1 MAAISKKYQDHI
13 DTILTKIDT
22 FKDGNALNQH
32 SDVATAFDRSKWEEV
47 RNELLSLKASMT
59 VSIQTE
65 NNSKNDLR
73 DLKKS
78 HVENSGYNL
87 VACYVDLQKNT
98 LEKKQPFLAL
108 SSHILLSSNCTLNEF
123 YDCCEALGLKE
134 FLDAAGNGKKQCLS
148 IKSKSPNKENINFT
162 LISVPDFSLEGR
174 LLGYYLLC
182 EDSESIFHDDSYRV
196 VMEHMNDG
204 LVVHEASGRIV
215 RFNSSA
221 LRILDLSEDQLLGK
235 TSMDPQWGAISE
247 DGSDF
252 PGERHPA
259 VVALKTGKQVANVL
273 MGVKAY
279 AKKVRWIQITATPF
293 VGQKC
298 RAAPLEGV
306 PQNLNVIVTFTEVT
320 DLIEAK
326 ELLDRHFSVSPDM
339 IFVGNSNLE
348 FSSIN
353 PSFAKVL
360 KFKEDEIIGS
370 EFLKFVHPIEYSQTR
385 KELNKLDEGTVA
397 VEFLNRFSTSDG
409 HWRDVSWLLKKDK
422 RSDQVFGIGRDVTES
437 RKVEYGFRQLVLALE
452 ESAFVVSLDL
462 KGKVIACKDYFT
474 ELLGLSPF
482 DIQGESME
490 LVRIDI
496 HGEQAYKSFWEH
508 MRRQKVWSADL
519 SFPVKANSVVWL
531 RTVVAPIYNKDR
543 VVESYLAIHFNMT
556 EEKKVEIENI
566 SLKIGIEQALKQA
579 QESQLALQ
587 TVHENAP
594 IGILE
599 SDTEM
604 RLISVNP
611 GMLSLLGSNR
621 RDLSF
626 VSLLDF
632 VVEEDRTSA
641 REFFRQVKSGPNMRR
656 CALRFKHGSGD
667 IVNGVV
673 VSKFVPATDKSEGR
687 FYSVVENVTA
697 LVEAEKVLTQTRET
711 LDMERMKSVRNAKLA
726 SLGEMSA
733 GIAHEINNPLT
744 IITGN
749 ISIIEKFI
757 SDPEKLRSK
766 LKIIDDSAGRIARI
780 VKGLKKFSRS
790 SDASEKNVFDFPGI
804 LRECVLLTESK
815 ARMESTSVS
824 LMCSLT
830 ADVYCDEVEMEQ
842 VFVNLISNAIDAT
855 RGLEKRWVKVIVT
868 SNNSQIVVHVQD
880 SGQGIPEA
888 VAAKIFQPFFTT
900 KPVGKGTGLGLSIV
914 KGILDDHNAT
924 IELLANQPCTC
935 FEVVIPIY
943 SRAS

>member
-1 MAAISKKYQDHI
+1 MAAISKKYQDRI

-22 FKDGNALNQH
+22 LRDGNELNPH
-32 SDVATAFDRSKWEEV
+32 SDVATAVDRSKWEEV
-47 RNELLSLKASMT
+47 RNELLSLKTSMT
-59 VSIQTE
+59 VPDQTE
-65 NNSKNDLR
+65 KTSQYILHDVA
-73 DLKKS
+73 KS
-78 HVENSGYNL
+78 HLEKSGYNL
-87 VACYVDLQKNT
+87 VACYVDLEKNT
-98 LEKKQPFLAL
+98 LVKKKPFLSL
-108 SSHILLSSNCTLNEF
+108 SNHLHLSSNCTLQEF
-123 YDCCEALGLKE
+123 YECGESSGLKD
-134 FLDAAGNGKKQCLS
+134 FLQSAANGKKQVLS
-148 IKSKSPNKENINFT
+148 LPSKSLNGEKLSFT
-162 LISVPDFSLEGR
+162 LTSVPDYSLDDR
-174 LLGYYLLC
+174 LVGFYLLC
-182 EDSESIFHDDSYRV
+182 EDTESIFHDDSYRV
-196 VMEHMNDG
+196 VMENMNDG

-215 RFNSSA
+215 RFNNSA

-259 VVALKTGKQVANVL
+259 VVALKTGMQVANVL

-298 RAAPLEGV
+298 AAAPLEGV
-306 PQNLNVIVTFTEVT
+306 PQNLNVIVTFTDVT

-326 ELLDRHFSVSPDM
+326 ELLNRHFSVSPDM

-370 EFLKFVHPIEYSQTR
+370 EFLKFVHPIEYTQTR
-385 KELNKLDEGTVA
+385 KELKKLDEGTAA
-397 VEFLNRFSTSDG
+397 VEFSNRVSTSEGD
-409 HWRDVSWLLKKDK
+409 WREVSWLLKKDK
-422 RSDQVFGIGRDVTES
+422 RNDQVFGIGRDVTES
-437 RKVEYGFRQLVLALE
+437 RKLEYGFRQLVLALE

-462 KGKVIACKDYFT
+462 KGRVISCKDNFT
-474 ELLGLSPF
+474 ELLGLSPY

-490 LVRIDI
+490 LVRMDI

-508 MRRQKVWSADL
+508 MRGQKVWSSDL

-543 VVESYLAIHFNMT
+543 VVESYLAIHFDIT
-556 EEKKVEIENI
+556 SEKKVEIENI

-599 SDTEM
+599 INTEL

-611 GMLSLLGSNR
+611 GMLNLLGTNK

-626 VSLLDF
+626 ASLLDF
-632 VVEEDRTSA
+632 VVEEDRSSA
-641 REFFRQVKSGPNMRR
+641 REFFSQVKSDLSMRR
-656 CALRFKHGSGD
+656 CSLRFQHNSGE

-673 VSKFVPATDKSEGR
+673 VSKFVPAADKSEGR

-697 LVEAEKVLTQTRET
+697 LVEAEKVLTQTREI
-711 LDMERMKSVRNAKLA
+711 LDLERLKSVRNAKLA

-766 LKIIDDSAGRIARI
+766 LKVIDDSAARIARI
-780 VKGLKKFSRS
+780 VKGLKNFSRS
-790 SDASEKNVFDFPGI
+790 SDTTEKNVFDLPGI
-804 LRECVLLTESK
+804 LRECVILTESK
-815 ARMESTSVS
+815 ARLESTSVS
-824 LMCSLT
+824 LICDLT
-830 ADVYCDEVEMEQ
+830 ADVYCDEGEMEQ

-868 SNNSQIVVHVQD
+868 SNGSQIIVQVQD

-914 KGILDDHNAT
+914 KGILADHNAT
-924 IELLANQPCTC
+924 IELLANHPCTC